1 MSNGIGKNPL
11 NDISK
16 VYLQQIAAEGTMDI
30 KGFEIPKKERDAAAK
45 RVKDKT
51 AAKQKKMNPQ
61 DTVAHEMKGVMNRE
75 ALDPVGKEDGDVN
88 NDGKKDLSLIHI

>member
-30 KGFEIPKKERDAAAK
+30 KGLRSLKKKEMLLPRGLK
-45 RVKDKT
+45 IKPPRSR
-51 AAKQKKMNPQ
+51 KK
-61 DTVAHEMKGVMNRE
+61 
-75 ALDPVGKEDGDVN
+75 
-88 NDGKKDLSLIHI
+88 